1 MAKKKKQKKDL
12 PHWLKKDVED
22 VEVDPHQGDRGE
34 AKRGGKKP
42 NSESANIVNYIKSI
56 SEKNYAK
63 ANKYLH
69 AAIEDKMR
77 DKIKNTAD
85 KMEF

>member
-1 MAKKKKQKKDL
+1 MAKTKKNKNVVEEQL
-12 PHWLKKDVED
+12 P
-22 VEVDPHQGDRGE
+22 
-34 AKRGGKKP
+34 
-42 NSESANIVNYIKSI
+42 ESANIVNYIKSV

-77 DKIKNTAD
+77 DKIRGTAD

>member
-1 MAKKKKQKKDL
+1 MAKTKKNKNVVEEQL
-12 PHWLKKDVED
+12 P
-22 VEVDPHQGDRGE
+22 
-34 AKRGGKKP
+34 
-42 NSESANIVNYIKSI
+42 ESANIVNYIKSI

>member
-1 MAKKKKQKKDL
+1 MAKHKKNKKDL
-12 PHWLKKDVED
+12 PHWLKKGKKSKKDKGED
-22 VEVDPHQGDRGE
+22 V
-34 AKRGGKKP
+34 

-69 AAIEDKMR
+69 AAIEDKMKS
-77 DKIKNTAD
+77 KIRGTAST
-85 KMEF
+85 MEF